1 MNLIEGLG
9 SVNEKF
15 DLSLI
20 HYNYR
25 EVRELFP
32 YFCPFGCFSI
42 FI

>member
-9 SVNEKF
+9 SLHESSMFHYIYKEVR
-15 DLSLI
+15 DLS
-20 HYNYR
+20 
-25 EVRELFP
+25 P